1 MMDQQQ
7 EARMLTLGEWMIL
20 AARLAVVEHL
30 RQSINEV
37 PLDSSYFSRT
47 DFSDSSGEFIP
58 YPEDSQDDSLD
69 EVPLLK
75 IAFAT
80 ELAGAIQGARS
91 TADSLS
97 DFSGQ

>member
-1 MMDQQQ
+1 MKGVGTQYAMEGDQMMDQQQ
-7 EARMLTLGEWMIL
+7 EARTLTLGEWMIL

-58 YPEDSQDDSLD
+58 YPEDSQDPAVCD
-69 EVPLLK
+69 VPLLK
-75 IAFAT
+75 IAFTT
-80 ELAGAIQGARS
+80 ELAGAA
-91 TADSLS
+91 
-97 DFSGQ
+97 